1 MIKKYPQ
8 WFFLILG
15 YEQSKNLPALWKF
28 SRRQKRAFLYKKQ
41 QMWCRNC
48 DRQWLIDPIR
58 QPINRE
64 KKEQV
69 ISLLKE
75 RLSLSGICRVCKISM
90 GWLLWFL
97 QTPGKCLDYQAY
109 LTSTVG
115 KSCSP

>member
-1 MIKKYPQ
+1 MG
-8 WFFLILG
+8 ILV
-15 YEQSKNLPALWKF
+15 QKNNKCGAEI
-28 SRRQKRAFLYKKQ
+28 A
-41 QMWCRNC
+41 

-69 ISLLKE
+69 ISLLKD

-97 QTPGKCLDYQAY
+97 KTPGKCLDYQAD
-109 LTSTVG
+109 LPDETTEIALEPDEMWTFVG
-115 KSCSP
+115 NKK